1 MAKRKITD
9 LLSDELTNSG
19 STKATDLQDS
29 EVANNTKSNQ
39 KEEPNQ
45 ENYKLTESESNEVPR
60 YLTMERK
67 EIRLPQEHLD
77 QLTMLVRQLNRARKS
92 SGERITENTLIR
104 IAIAA
109 LLEHADQLQGVS
121 EDELLQSWTKY
132 VASK

>member
-19 STKATDLQDS
+19 STKATDLRNS
-29 EVANNTKSNQ
+29 KVVNNTKSSQ
-39 KEEPNQ
+39 EEPNQ
-45 ENYKLTESESNEVPR
+45 ENYKLTESESNEVPK

-104 IAIAA
+104 IAIAT
-109 LLEHADQLQGVS
+109 LLEHADQLKGVS

-132 VASK
+132 VGSN

>member
-29 EVANNTKSNQ
+29 KVANNTKSNQ

-121 EDELLQSWTKY
+121 EDELLHSWTKY